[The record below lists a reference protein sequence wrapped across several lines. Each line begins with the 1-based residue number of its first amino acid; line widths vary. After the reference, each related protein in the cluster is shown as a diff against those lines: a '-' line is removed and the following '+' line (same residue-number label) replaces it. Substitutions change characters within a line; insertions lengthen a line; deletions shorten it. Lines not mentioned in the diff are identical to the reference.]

1 MKKLMALT
9 WCVILIMLCLT
20 ACGCEHEYSCSA
32 TKEPTYD
39 AQGEMTYICSKCG
52 DTYTEPIEKLEKH
65 IVPTPV
71 LDNALSNAKYY
82 SSPFSISVGKLVNSA
97 LDNYKIKYLTG
108 EEAMAEGYISE
119 SDLDSSIDINY
130 LYYAIISGDSMV
142 TPDFPYMTEYEKE
155 AVKVWMIFDE
165 KDELLNSGVTLCSN
179 LQTCAILLM
188 TSSYY

>member
-1 MKKLMALT
+1 MKKMVLI
-9 WCVILIMLCLT
+9 VICICIMMTCLT
-20 ACGCEHEYSCSA
+20 ACGCEHEYTSSV
-32 TKEPTYD
+32 TKEPTYE
-39 AQGEMTYICSKCG
+39 AQGEMTYVCSKCD

-65 IVPTPV
+65 VVPTSV

-97 LDNYKIKYLTG
+97 MDNYKIKYLTG
-108 EEAMAEGYISE
+108 EEAIAEGYLSE
-119 SDLDSSIDINY
+119 SDIDSSINIDN

-142 TPDFPYMTEYEKE
+142 NPDIPYMTEYEKE

-165 KDELLNSGVTLCSN
+165 NDELLNSGVTLCNN

-188 TSSYY
+188 TSSY